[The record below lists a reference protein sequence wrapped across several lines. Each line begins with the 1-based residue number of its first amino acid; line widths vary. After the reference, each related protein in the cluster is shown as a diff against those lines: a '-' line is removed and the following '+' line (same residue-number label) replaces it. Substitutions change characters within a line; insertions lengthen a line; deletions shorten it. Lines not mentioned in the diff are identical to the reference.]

1 MQFVMHDGHA
11 SNDHA
16 SQDQSYAAL
25 NFADLDN
32 TNSDP
37 LWNLSLFAGTWKIWF
52 EINGRIFKGIR
63 KRA

>member
-32 TNSDP
+32 TDSDP
-37 LWNLSLFAGTWKIWF
+37 LWNLSLFAGT
-52 EINGRIFKGIR
+52 
-63 KRA
+63 